1 MSVYTNV
8 LAFWKEFE
16 EKDATLRQ
24 NLVEDQ
30 DQAFAMME
38 KYDEKINQICGSHF
52 FCEFTYDA
60 FEMTFDTGPNK
71 TSQYLAWY
79 CAQLAPQSIQKNWII
94 NSCLPPMSQKAIQAD
109 LKIKEDDYYLNDF
122 TVFYTVDQKNQ
133 TIDCKLY
140 CPGYSQI
147 GNDERKKEMSM
158 YLIELALGQ
167 CAYEAYL
174 SSVDCLDTPD
184 ETMKFCNLIDFY
196 EAIMETVEKHNWH
209 TYNHPTEIYS
219 MYQPYKEF
227 ADDSLRKD
235 MKMIFTTHPLLV
247 EETIEQKQDVLSDLL
262 VKDGEFGYM
271 YFMNLYNNKED
282 ALFRQELSKKLDKE
296 MTKIHAAKVI
306 GGAIGKSY
314 CYIDWIVFDKHRFIQ
329 AFNDIKKQLDIK
341 LYYQKF

>member
-1 MSVYTNV
+1 
-8 LAFWKEFE
+8 
-16 EKDATLRQ
+16 
-24 NLVEDQ
+24 
-30 DQAFAMME
+30 
-38 KYDEKINQICGSHF
+38 
-52 FCEFTYDA
+52 
-60 FEMTFDTGPNK
+60 
-71 TSQYLAWY
+71 
-79 CAQLAPQSIQKNWII
+79 
-94 NSCLPPMSQKAIQAD
+94 
-109 LKIKEDDYYLNDF
+109 
-122 TVFYTVDQKNQ
+122 
-133 TIDCKLY
+133 
-140 CPGYSQI
+140 
-147 GNDERKKEMSM
+147 
-158 YLIELALGQ
+158 
-167 CAYEAYL
+167 
-174 SSVDCLDTPD
+174 
-184 ETMKFCNLIDFY
+184 
-196 EAIMETVEKHNWH
+196 
-209 TYNHPTEIYS
+209 